1 MTGKSRSEPPP
12 FRHQL
17 RVRYGE
23 CDAQGIVFNANYLAY
38 VDVALTEL
46 WRAAFGSYDSTLERG
61 VDTVVHEANLLFR
74 ASARFDDLLE
84 IEGGFEPLGRTSAVL
99 RLSFRRGE
107 EELVEA
113 RMRYVFVAA
122 RSREKTEIP
131 AWVRDG
137 LAPFVLSH

>member
-46 WRAAFGSYDSTLERG
+46 WREAFGSYDSMVARG
-61 VDTVVHEANLLFR
+61 VDTVVHESNLLFR
-74 ASARFDDLLE
+74 SSARFDDLLA
-84 IEGGFEPLGRTSAVL
+84 IEGGLEPLGRTSAVL
-99 RLSFRRGE
+99 RLVFRRGE
-107 EELVEA
+107 EDLVEA
-113 RMRYVFVAA
+113 RLRYVFVDTE
-122 RSREKTEIP
+122 SWEKTPIP
-131 AWVRDG
+131 DWVREG
-137 LAPFVLSH
+137 LAPFILG